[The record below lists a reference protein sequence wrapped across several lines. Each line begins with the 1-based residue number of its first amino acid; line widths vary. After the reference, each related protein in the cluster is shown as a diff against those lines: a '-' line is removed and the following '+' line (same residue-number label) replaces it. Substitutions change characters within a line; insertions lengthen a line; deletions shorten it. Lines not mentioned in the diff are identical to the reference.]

1 MNKKHAKFAFYVD
14 GQNPVI
20 AIEGYIGTGDIGFM
34 MGDPDARNYAT
45 RDLRFDLGNLADEG
59 YKNLKIIMDSP
70 GGDAQAGLIMYDMLV
85 DARAKG
91 MTIDC
96 EIWGNCA
103 SAATLIA
110 CACDSVAISP
120 NSTFMVHQPYGYIM
134 GTAAEQRSSADDL
147 DNLAE
152 RYYKIYSAKTGMTV
166 ANIRKRLAA
175 GDWKMTAEEA
185 VANGFVDKLL
195 KPALAC
201 ANHPL
206 LTMLATNTY
215 PLNPGK
221 PTPGD
226 ATIKPA
232 PGDGTVTP
240 TNSNNMTNNPD
251 PTMPAASA
259 APAPVPA
266 PAEEPMAVDP
276 GKPLFDPDD
285 PSNSQTGE
293 ALEGEDITDL
303 AGLIKAFKAFRD
315 EMRGTRCA
323 DPQQTTCATQQPSG
337 TCATQRS
344 NARTVAAYGQPVNA
358 LPQPVAAA
366 ATAPAQ
372 PAMTIEKLT
381 AIAREHGSG
390 AAIACIRG
398 L

>member
-1 MNKKHAKFAFYVD
+1 MNKKHAKFAFYVE
-14 GQNPVI
+14 GHNPVI
-20 AIEGYIGTGDIGFM
+20 AIEGYIGTDDIGFM

-152 RYYKIYSAKTGMTV
+152 RYYKIYSSKTGLTV
-166 ANIRKRLAA
+166 ANIRKKLAA

-206 LTMLATNTY
+206 LTMLANTY
-215 PLNPGK
+215 PMTPGK

-232 PGDGTVTP
+232 PGNGTVTP
-240 TNSNNMTNNPD
+240 TNSNNMTNDPD
-251 PTMPAASA
+251 STMPAASA
-259 APAPVPA
+259 APAPAPA

-293 ALEGEDITDL
+293 ALDEEDITDL
-303 AGLIKAFKAFRD
+303 PGLIKAFKALRA

-344 NARTVAAYGQPVNA
+344 NASTVAAYGQPVNA
-358 LPQPVAAA
+358 LPQPVDAA

-372 PAMTIEKLT
+372 PVMTIEKLT

>member
-1 MNKKHAKFAFYVD
+1 MNKKHAKFAFYVE
-14 GQNPVI
+14 GSNPVI
-20 AIEGYIGTGDIGFM
+20 VIDGYIGTDDIGFM
-34 MGDPDARNYAT
+34 MGDPNALNYAA
-45 RDLRFDLGNLADEG
+45 RELRGDLGYLADDG
-59 YKNLKIIMDSP
+59 YKHLKIIMDSP

-152 RYYKIYSAKTGMTV
+152 RYYKIYSAKTGITV

-206 LTMLATNTY
+206 LTMLANTY

-259 APAPVPA
+259 APATVPA

-285 PSNSQTGE
+285 PANSQTGE
-293 ALEGEDITDL
+293 ALDEEDITDL
-303 AGLIKAFKAFRD
+303 PSLIKVVKALRA
-315 EMRGTRCA
+315 EIRGTRCA

-358 LPQPVAAA
+358 LPQPVGAA
-366 ATAPAQ
+366 ATSPAQ
-372 PAMTIEKLT
+372 PAMTIEQLT

>member
-1 MNKKHAKFAFYVD
+1 MNKKHAKFAFYVE
-14 GQNPVI
+14 GHNPVI
-20 AIEGYIGTGDIGFM
+20 AIEGYIGTDDIGFM
-34 MGDPDARNYAT
+34 MGDPDSRNYAA
-45 RDLRFDLGNLADEG
+45 RDLRFDLGNLADDG
-59 YKNLKIIMDSP
+59 YKHLKIIMDSP

-152 RYYKIYSAKTGMTV
+152 RYYKIYSAKTGLTV

-206 LTMLATNTY
+206 LTMLANTY
-215 PLNPGK
+215 PMNPGK

-226 ATIKPA
+226 ASIKPA

-240 TNSNNMTNNPD
+240 TNSNNMTNDPD

-259 APAPVPA
+259 APATVPS

-285 PSNSQTGE
+285 PANSQTGE
-293 ALEGEDITDL
+293 ALDEEDITDL
-303 AGLIKAFKAFRD
+303 SGLIRAVKDLRD
-315 EMRGTRCA
+315 EVRGMRCA
-323 DPQQTTCATQQPSG
+323 DPQQTTCATQ
-337 TCATQRS
+337 RS
-344 NARTVAAYGQPVNA
+344 NARAVAAYGQPVNA

-372 PAMTIEKLT
+372 PVLTIEKLT

>member
-1 MNKKHAKFAFYVD
+1 MTKKQAKFAFYVEE
-14 GQNPVI
+14 NSPVI
-20 AIEGYIGTGDIGFM
+20 AIEGFIGAGDIASLIS
-34 MGDPDARNYAT
+34 DPDARNYAT
-45 RDLRFDLGNLADEG
+45 RDLRFDLTDILFFG
-59 YKNLKIIMDSP
+59 YKKLKIIIDSP
-70 GGDAQAGLIMYDMLV
+70 GGDAQAGLVMYDMLR
-85 DARAKG
+85 DARDKG

-120 NSTFMVHQPYGYIM
+120 NSSFMVHQPYGFIM
-134 GTAAEQRSSADDL
+134 GTASEQRSSADDL

-166 ANIRKRLAA
+166 ANIRKKLAE

-185 VANGFVDKLL
+185 VANGFVDKML
-195 KPALAC
+195 KPAIAC
-201 ANHPL
+201 ATKHPL
-206 LTMLATNTY
+206 LTMLANTY
-215 PLNPGK
+215 PLTPGK

-240 TNSNNMTNNPD
+240 TNSKEMTTTPN
-251 PTMPAASA
+251 PTMPAAA
-259 APAPVPA
+259 EAPASVPA
-266 PAEEPMAVDP
+266 PTEEPMAVDP

-293 ALEGEDITDL
+293 ALDEEDITDL
-303 AGLIKAFKAFRD
+303 PGLIKAVKALRA
-315 EMRGTRCA
+315 EVRGMRGA
-323 DPQQTTCATQQPSG
+323 DPQQT

-366 ATAPAQ
+366 ATAPEQ

>member
-1 MNKKHAKFAFYVD
+1 MNKKQAKFAFYVQD
-14 GQNPVI
+14 KSPVI
-20 AIEGYIGTGDIGFM
+20 AIEGFIGTDDIVSLM
-34 MGDPDARNYAT
+34 SDTDARNYAT
-45 RDLRFDLGNLADEG
+45 RDLRFDLTDVLFFG
-59 YKNLKIIMDSP
+59 YKKLKIIIDSP
-70 GGDAQAGLIMYDMLV
+70 GGDAQAGLIMYDMLR
-85 DARAKG
+85 DARDKG

-134 GTAAEQRSSADDL
+134 GTAAEQRDSADDL

-152 RYYKIYSAKTGMTV
+152 RYYKIYSAKTGLTV

-206 LTMLATNTY
+206 LTMLANTY
-215 PLNPGK
+215 PMTPGK

-232 PGDGTVTP
+232 PGNGTVTP
-240 TNSNNMTNNPD
+240 TNSNNMTNDPN

-266 PAEEPMAVDP
+266 PAEETMAVDP

-285 PSNSQTGE
+285 PANSQTGE
-293 ALEGEDITDL
+293 ALEEEDITDL
-303 AGLIKAFKAFRD
+303 PGLIRAVKALRD
-315 EMRGTRCA
+315 EVRGMRCA
-323 DPQQTTCATQQPSG
+323 DSQQPTVSAEQPSG

-372 PAMTIEKLT
+372 PVMTIEKLT